1 MGKELLTEFPY
12 SKEVFEEAEDATSVK
27 IRHLCFEGPEDELT
41 LTKNTQPCILTV
53 SIAIWNVLKR
63 ETGFKPDFF
72 AGHSLGEYSANVA
85 AEKLSLGEA
94 AMLVRRRG
102 EAMQEAVPAGVGAM
116 AAVLKY
122 PAEDLKKVCAAES
135 SPGRSVEVV
144 NFNSEEQL
152 VIAGH
157 RAAVEAVVKKLS
169 DQQVRCVMLP
179 VSAPFHS
186 KLMEPAR
193 LKMTPL
199 LESAKFSNNANK
211 IIANLS
217 GEIATDYNVGYLIK
231 QIDNPVLW
239 TQSMQTAVKAETKT
253 FVEIGPGKVLFGLL
267 RRSLPRGEHKLLTT
281 DPDVKAAIAELK

>member
-116 AAVLKY
+116 AAILKY

-135 SPGRSVEVV
+135 SADRSVEVV

-199 LESAKFSNNANK
+199 LESAKFNNNANK

-239 TQSMQTAVKAETKT
+239 TQSMQTAVKGETKT